1 MKKKKK
7 AARKKKNLLPVAL
20 IVALI
25 LILGG
30 GLLAYFIQTSGGVVI
45 RDLRFMGSES
55 KLMSALLYVPQ
66 GATKDK
72 PAPGIVAMHGYI
84 NSRETQ
90 DGFAIEFARRGYVV
104 LAPDMIGHGYSEP
117 ATSTGN
123 FFGAGCGGKPALD
136 YLRSLDFVD
145 KGNIGLE
152 GHSMGGWGL
161 VTTANANQNNY
172 LSLVL
177 EGSSTGTYCP
187 PGTPTFPRNLLVV
200 WDKYDEFSQLM
211 WGTPIASDALKGDK
225 MKAVFGTAEPVE
237 VEKLYGSIEK
247 GTARKLLMPK
257 MEHPALHWSTEAIG
271 AAVAWMQTTLKGGK
285 AIPPSEQIWYWKEI
299 GTLIALIGM
308 VLFLLA
314 IGSYLL
320 KTNYFKGLIEAPAP
334 AKPATGRGWW
344 IGAVITL
351 VLTIPVYILTWKFC
365 NPTGGGNVGIAK
377 ASWLL
382 PQGITTIVMFWAVA
396 VAVISLILLLLW
408 HFLANKKK
416 GGSFAAYGFTWKG
429 KLQLGKVGKS
439 FLLAVIAVFAAYL
452 TLAFSAW
459 AFTTDYR
466 IWVFAIKPMSLM
478 HFGIFLRYLIP
489 FAFYFVIIGMVIHG
503 ELRRNSSAWAQ
514 TIVNILLLIGG
525 YILFFLLQYIPLFS
539 GKTLLIAPFN
549 LPTIVLFQF
558 VPIFI
563 IVGLVST
570 YFYRRTGHIFVGS
583 FINTLLVTWTLVAG
597 QVIHYHF

>member
-7 AARKKKNLLPVAL
+7 AARKKKNWLPIAL

-30 GLLAYFIQTSGGVVI
+30 GLLAHFIQTSGGVAV
-45 RDLRFMGSES
+45 RDLRFMGVDG
-55 KLMSALLYVPQ
+55 KLMSALLYVPK
-66 GATKDK
+66 GATKDA
-72 PAPGIVAMHGYI
+72 PAPGILAMHGYI

-117 ATSTGN
+117 AISLGS
-123 FFGAGCGGKPALD
+123 FFGSGCGGKPALD

-145 KGNIGLE
+145 KDNIGLE

-161 VTTANANQNNY
+161 VTTAFANQNNY
-172 LSLVL
+172 RSIVL

-200 WDKYDEFSQLM
+200 WDKYDEFSKLM

-225 MKAVFGTAEPVE
+225 MKAVFGTTEPVE
-237 VEKLYGSIEK
+237 VGKLYGSIEQ
-247 GTARKLLMPK
+247 GTARKLLMPI
-257 MEHPALHWSTEAIG
+257 MEHPMLHWSRTAIG
-271 AAVAWMQTTLKGGK
+271 NAVAWMQATLKGGK
-285 AIPPSEQIWYWKEI
+285 DIPPYNQIWRWKEI
-299 GTLIALIGM
+299 GTLIAMIGM
-308 VLFLLA
+308 VLFLLV

-334 AKPATGRGWW
+334 AKPATGWGWW
-344 IGAVITL
+344 VGAVITIL
-351 VLTIPVYILTWKFC
+351 LPIPVYLWVWSFNDK
-365 NPTGGGNVGIAK
+365 GIAK
-377 ASWLL
+377 RNWLL
-382 PQGITTIVMFWAVA
+382 PQTITTTVMFWAVVVGA
-396 VAVISLILLLLW
+396 ISLILLLMW
-408 HFLANKKK
+408 HVLSNRKK

-429 KLQLGKVGKS
+429 KGLQLGKVGKS
-439 FLLAVIAVFAAYL
+439 FLLALIAVFAAYL
-452 TLAFSAW
+452 TLVFSAW

-466 IWVFAIKPMSLM
+466 IWVFAIKPMSIV

-489 FAFYFVIIGMVIHG
+489 FAFYFVIIGLVIHG
-503 ELRRNSSAWAQ
+503 ELRRHSGAWAQ
-514 TIVNILLLIGG
+514 TLVNILLLIGG
-525 YILFFLLQYIPLFS
+525 YILFFLFQYIPLFS
-539 GKTLLIAPFN
+539 GKTMMLAEAH

-558 VPIFI
+558 IPIFI

-570 YFYRRTGHIFVGS
+570 YFFRKTGHIFVGS
-583 FINTLLVTWTLVAG
+583 FISAMLVTWTIVAG

>member
-7 AARKKKNLLPVAL
+7 AARKKKNLLPIAL

-30 GLLAYFIQTSGGVVI
+30 GLLAHFIQTSGGVAV
-45 RDLRFMGSES
+45 RDLRLMGVDSR
-55 KLMSALLYVPQ
+55 LMSALLYVPK
-66 GATKDK
+66 GATKAT
-72 PAPGIVAMHGYI
+72 PAPGIVAMPGLL
-84 NSRETQ
+84 NSRELQ

-104 LAPDMIGHGYSEP
+104 LALDMLGHGYSEP

-123 FFGAGCGGKPALD
+123 FFGSGIGGKPALE

-145 KGNIGLE
+145 KENIGFE
-152 GHSMGGWGL
+152 GHSMGSAGL
-161 VTTANANQNNY
+161 VTTAFANPNAY
-172 LSLVL
+172 RSIVI
-177 EGSSTGTYCP
+177 EGWSTGAFCP

-200 WDKYDEFSQLM
+200 FDKYDEFSKLN
-211 WGTPIASDALKGDK
+211 WGTPIAMDAPKGDK
-225 MKAVFGTAEPVE
+225 MKAVFGTTEPVE
-237 VEKLYGSIEK
+237 VGKLYGSIEQ
-247 GTARKLLMPK
+247 GTARKLLMPN
-257 MEHPALHWSTEAIG
+257 MDHPALHWSTEAIG
-271 AAVAWMQTTLKGGK
+271 DAVAWMQATLKGGK
-285 AIPPSEQIWYWKEI
+285 DIPPSNQIWRWKEI

-320 KTNYFKGLIEAPAP
+320 KTNYFKGLNEAPAP
-334 AKPATGRGWW
+334 AKPVKGWGWW
-344 IGAVITL
+344 IGALITIL
-351 VLTIPVYILTWKFC
+351 LPIIVYLWAWSFNKDMSK
-365 NPTGGGNVGIAK
+365 N
-377 ASWLL
+377 SWLF
-382 PQGITTIVMFWAVA
+382 PQAVTTHIMVWAVT

-408 HFLANKKK
+408 HFFANKKK

-439 FLLAVIAVFAAYL
+439 FLLALIAVFAAYL

-466 IWVFAIKPMSLM
+466 IWVFAIKPMSVFQ
-478 HFGIFLRYLIP
+478 FGIFLGYLIP

-503 ELRRNSSAWAQ
+503 ELRRNSGAWAQ
-514 TIVNILLLIGG
+514 TVVNILLLIGG
-525 YILFFLLQYIPLFS
+525 YILFFLFQYIPLFS
-539 GKTLLIAPFN
+539 GKTMLIADAH

-558 VPIFI
+558 IPMFI

-570 YFYRRTGHIFVGS
+570 YFYRKTGHIFVGS
-583 FINTLLVTWTLVAG
+583 FINAMVVTWTIVAS
-597 QVIHYHF
+597 QLTNYHF